1 MKKGF
6 TVIECLVVVAIIAIL
21 AGLLLPV
28 LQRAREQA
36 RKAKEKESAPISV
49 PLVPVQAEKSNT
61 FPSGQ
66 QMETVTAEDFET
78 YMAKMKRRVVSVT
91 PLYKKTSSDKP
102 THYLVVTESVESVES
117 KSP

>member
-6 TVIECLVVVAIIAIL
+6 TLIEFLVFVAIIAIL

-28 LQRAREQA
+28 LARAREQA
-36 RKAKEKESAPISV
+36 RKTQMEMSAPPVQVI
-49 PLVPVQAEKSNT
+49 PVQAEKSNT

-66 QMETVTAEDFET
+66 EMTTVTTDDFET

-91 PLYKKTSSDKP
+91 PLYKAAGSKP
-102 THYLVVTESVESVES
+102 SHYLVVTESVE
-117 KSP
+117 KKP